1 MGMGM
6 FPTFAWSHNRLGSI
20 SFFFF
25 GSPCPFSPIQHLAK
39 ANRPPAFHVQEAN
52 SLDSLHTTCTEVL
65 FLEHL

>member
-25 GSPCPFSPIQHLAK
+25 LVLLVRSLLSNTLPKPTGHLLSMSKKQTA
-39 ANRPPAFHVQEAN
+39 
-52 SLDSLHTTCTEVL
+52 
-65 FLEHL
+65 